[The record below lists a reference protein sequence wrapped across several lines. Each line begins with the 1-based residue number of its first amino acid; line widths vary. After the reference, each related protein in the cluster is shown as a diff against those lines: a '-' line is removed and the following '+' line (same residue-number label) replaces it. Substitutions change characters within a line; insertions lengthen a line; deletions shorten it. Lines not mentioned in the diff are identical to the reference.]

1 MFNLIIQ
8 SAAIKEVHEG
18 TNISIE
24 SLCRL
29 SKVSRAAYYGWLNH
43 IKSGRELLREKVA
56 QEVVKIHQEYPD
68 MGYRRMNDWIKKYSE
83 SHLMVSDS
91 LVLRVRRILNIKSV
105 IKYKTDGCTRNAK
118 DPKYI
123 FENLL
128 NRDFDAGVSN
138 ARWMTDVTEFK
149 YTTADGV
156 LHKLYLSAII
166 DGHDRRIVSY
176 VIGDRNNTALAFE
189 TMEKALKENP
199 GAHPMIHT
207 DRGFQYTSNGFHKIV
222 EKAGLVHSMSRVGC
236 CADNGLM
243 EGFWGMLKRERYYT
257 RKFTSRKAVVSMIN
271 GYIYFYNNKRIQ
283 RKLHLL
289 APMEVFNAAPMAA

>member
-1 MFNLIIQ
+1 M
-8 SAAIKEVHEG
+8 
-18 TNISIE
+18 
-24 SLCRL
+24 
-29 SKVSRAAYYGWLNH
+29 
-43 IKSGRELLREKVA
+43 
-56 QEVVKIHQEYPD
+56 KIHQEYPD

-176 VIGDRNNTALAFE
+176 VIGDRKQYCT
-189 TMEKALKENP
+189 
-199 GAHPMIHT
+199 
-207 DRGFQYTSNGFHKIV
+207 GF
-222 EKAGLVHSMSRVGC
+222 
-236 CADNGLM
+236 
-243 EGFWGMLKRERYYT
+243 
-257 RKFTSRKAVVSMIN
+257 
-271 GYIYFYNNKRIQ
+271 
-283 RKLHLL
+283 
-289 APMEVFNAAPMAA
+289 

>member
-1 MFNLIIQ
+1 
-8 SAAIKEVHEG
+8 
-18 TNISIE
+18 
-24 SLCRL
+24 
-29 SKVSRAAYYGWLNH
+29 
-43 IKSGRELLREKVA
+43 
-56 QEVVKIHQEYPD
+56 
-68 MGYRRMNDWIKKYSE
+68 MNDWIKKYSE

-243 EGFWGMLKRERYYT
+243 EGFWGMLGSVK
-257 RKFTSRKAVVSMIN
+257 
-271 GYIYFYNNKRIQ
+271 
-283 RKLHLL
+283 
-289 APMEVFNAAPMAA
+289 